1 MTRTEKDKIKAWIAR
16 NGGRTLK
23 AHKEV
28 LNNGLIE
35 IVEVEEELSDE
46 EILTLIKFNK
56 KQSRKYVQKKKGGR
70 FFMADFETTT
80 PEAMKRTGSDR
91 TEVWAWAICPI
102 PCNYEQKDVT
112 IGNSIDSFMEW
123 CKKNLHEDDIVY
135 FHNLTFDG
143 NFIMSWLLHH
153 GYKQEKCGWK
163 NKKYFRNYD
172 LLAASMAG
180 YYSLTV
186 GMGRGAFRFQD
197 SAKLLAFSVYEI
209 GESFQTKVRKSLIDY
224 DAHDRAGEFITPE
237 EEEYIANDVL
247 VVAQALWETLLSRGY
262 QKMTAGSNALHD
274 FIARMGGMEKFREK
288 FTVLEGVVS
297 HKKPGET
304 AEEERKRL
312 DYEDSFEDNFCRKS
326 YRGAVCMLK
335 EGIENKTLRGI
346 TGITVDKHSMYPSQ
360 MHSKSGNYFP
370 VGHGTCTD
378 MGVSRSMSPR
388 KQVETILGTIENN
401 YGKKVCF
408 LSFMADFTVK
418 PDHAPFIQ
426 LKNFSRFAPN
436 QYIKDSEGMVRMYMC
451 DAEFK
456 LFTEQ
461 YDINAF
467 EFLKAI
473 EYKGEI
479 GLFDE
484 FIDYWYG
491 IKEGSRGALKQL
503 AKLMLNSLYGK
514 FSSSLEGDSMEAHLG
529 YTDGSG
535 KYHDDGIVHYTH
547 VAEERKGVYIPVGA
561 MITAYARCDLVRA
574 IQANWENFLYCD
586 TDSLHLKGLPE
597 GIPVTEKDI
606 CTWGIEGTF
615 NRAKYI
621 RQKTY
626 FEIDNRGNRTV
637 RCAGLPRSV
646 VKEENGKVVKVGPR
660 ELVNFDNF
668 DIHYDFA
675 SPDSPFKGCK
685 LRRQTIKGGVILVP
699 TDFQI
704 RG

>member
-1 MTRTEKDKIKAWIAR
+1 MTRTERDKIKVWVAR
-16 NGGRTLK
+16 NGRVRK
-23 AHKEV
+23 YHEEV
-28 LNNGLIE
+28 LNKGNIE
-35 IVEVEEELSDE
+35 IVEKSEELTDE
-46 EILTLIKFNK
+46 EILALIKYNK
-56 KQSRKYVQKKKGGR
+56 KQSRKYVQPKKGGR

-80 PEAMKRTGSDR
+80 PEAMERTGADH

-102 PCNYEQKDVT
+102 PCNYEQRDVV
-112 IGNSIDSFMEW
+112 IGNSLDSFMEW
-123 CKKNLHEDDIVY
+123 CKKNLHEDDIVF

-143 NFIMSWLLHH
+143 SFIMSWLLNH

-163 NKKYFRNYD
+163 NKKHFRNYD
-172 LLAASMAG
+172 LLAAAMAG
-180 YYSLTV
+180 FYSLTV
-186 GMGRGAFRFQD
+186 GMGKGAFRFQD
-197 SAKLLAFSVYEI
+197 SAKLLAFTVYEI

-224 DAHDRAGEFITPE
+224 DAHDKAGEFITPE

-262 QKMTAGSNALHD
+262 KKMTAGSNALHD
-274 FIARMGGMEKFREK
+274 FIERFGGKEKFREK
-288 FTVLEGVVS
+288 FPMLEGVVS
-297 HKKPGET
+297 RKKLGET
-304 AEEERKRL
+304 PEEERKRL
-312 DYEDSFEDNFCRKS
+312 DYEDSFEDNFTRKS
-326 YRGAVCMLK
+326 YRGAVCMTK
-335 EGIENKTLRGI
+335 EGIENITLRGI

-360 MHSKSGNYFP
+360 MHSKSGNYYP
-370 VGHGTCTD
+370 VGKGTWTD
-378 MGVSRSMSPR
+378 MGVSSNMRPI
-388 KQVETILGTIENN
+388 KQIETILDSIENN

-408 LSFMADFTVK
+408 LSFMVDFTVK
-418 PDHAPFIQ
+418 PDHAPFVQ

-436 QYIKDSEGMVRMYMC
+436 QFIKDSEGMVRMYMS

-467 EFLKAI
+467 QFLKAI
-473 EYKGEI
+473 EYNAVI
-479 GLFDE
+479 GLFDD
-484 FIDYWYG
+484 FINYWYG
-491 IKEGSRGALKQL
+491 IKESSKGALKQL

-514 FSSSLEGDSMEAHLG
+514 FATSLEGDSMEAHLG
-529 YTDGSG
+529 YTDRGG
-535 KYHDDGIVHYTH
+535 NYHDDGIVHYTH
-547 VAEERKGVYIPVGA
+547 LAEERKGVYIPVGA
-561 MITAYARCDLVRA
+561 MVTAYARCDLVRA
-574 IQANWENFLYCD
+574 IQANWGNFLYCD
-586 TDSLHLKGLPE
+586 TDSLHLKGLPR
-597 GIPVTEKDI
+597 GIPITKKDI

-626 FEIDNRGNRTV
+626 FEVDNRGGRTV

-646 VKEENGKVVKVGPR
+646 IKEVDGKVVRVGAR

>member
-1 MTRTEKDKIKAWIAR
+1 MTRTEKDKIKAWVAR
-16 NGGRTLK
+16 NGRVRK
-23 AHKEV
+23 YHEEV
-28 LNNGLIE
+28 LRKGNIE
-35 IVEVEEELSDE
+35 IVEKSEELTDE
-46 EILTLIKFNK
+46 EILALIKYNK
-56 KQSRKYVQKKKGGR
+56 KQSRKYVQPKKGGR

-80 PEAMKRTGSDR
+80 PEAMERTGADH

-102 PCNYEQKDVT
+102 PCNYEQKDVV
-112 IGNSIDSFMEW
+112 IGNSLDSFMEW
-123 CKKNLHEDDIVY
+123 CKKNLLEDDIVF

-143 NFIMSWLLHH
+143 SFIMSWLLHN

-163 NKKYFRNYD
+163 NKKHFRNYD

-186 GMGRGAFRFQD
+186 GMGKGAFRFQD
-197 SAKLLAFSVYEI
+197 SAKLLAFTVYEI

-224 DAHDRAGEFITPE
+224 DAHDKAGEYITPE

-262 QKMTAGSNALHD
+262 KKMTAGSNALHD
-274 FIARMGGMEKFREK
+274 FMERFGGKEKFKEK
-288 FTVLEGVVS
+288 FPQLEGVVS

-304 AEEERKRL
+304 PEEEKKRL
-312 DYEDSFEDNFCRKS
+312 DYEDSFEDNFTRKS
-326 YRGAVCMLK
+326 YRGAVCMTK
-335 EGIENKTLRGI
+335 EGIENQTLRGI
-346 TGITVDKHSMYPSQ
+346 TGITVDKHSMYSSQ
-360 MHSKSGNYFP
+360 MHSKSGNYYP
-370 VGHGTCTD
+370 VGKGTWTN
-378 MGVSRSMSPR
+378 MGVSEHMRPI
-388 KQVETILGTIENN
+388 KQVETILDTIKNN
-401 YGKKVCF
+401 YGKKVSF
-408 LSFMADFTVK
+408 LSFMVDFTVK
-418 PDHAPFIQ
+418 PDHAPFVQ

-436 QYIKDSEGMVRMYMC
+436 QFIKDSQGMVRMYMS

-467 EFLKAI
+467 QFLKAI
-473 EYKGEI
+473 EYNAVI

-484 FIDYWYG
+484 FINYWYG
-491 IKEGSRGALKQL
+491 IKESSKGALKQL

-514 FSSSLEGDSMEAHLG
+514 FATSLEGDSMEAHLG
-529 YTDGSG
+529 YTDRGG
-535 KYHDDGIVHYTH
+535 NFHDDGIVHYTH
-547 VAEERKGVYIPVGA
+547 LAEERKGVYIPVGA
-561 MITAYARCDLVRA
+561 MVTAYARCDLVRA
-574 IQANWENFLYCD
+574 IQVNWDNFLYCD
-586 TDSLHLKGLPE
+586 TDSLHLKGLPR
-597 GIPVTEKDI
+597 GIPITKKDI

-626 FEIDNRGNRTV
+626 FEVDNRGGRTV

-646 VKEENGKVVKVGPR
+646 IKEVDGKIVRVGAR

-675 SPDSPFKGCK
+675 SPDSPFRGCK
-685 LRRQTIKGGVILVP
+685 LRRQTIKGGVVLVP

>member
-1 MTRTEKDKIKAWIAR
+1 MTRTEKDKIKAWVAR
-16 NGGRTLK
+16 NGRVRK
-23 AHKEV
+23 YHEEV
-28 LNNGLIE
+28 LRNGNIE
-35 IVEVEEELSDE
+35 IVEKSEELTDE
-46 EILTLIKFNK
+46 EILALIKYNK
-56 KQSRKYVQKKKGGR
+56 KQSRKYVQPKKGGR
-70 FFMADFETTT
+70 FFMADFEPTT
-80 PEAMKRTGSDR
+80 PESMKRTGADH
-91 TEVWAWAICPI
+91 TEVWAWATCPI
-102 PCNYEQKDVT
+102 PCNYEQKDVV
-112 IGNSIDSFMEW
+112 IGNSLDSFMEW
-123 CKKNLHEDDIVY
+123 CKKNLLEDDTVF

-143 NFIMSWLLHH
+143 AFIMSWLLHN

-163 NKKYFRNYD
+163 NKKHFRNYD
-172 LLAASMAG
+172 LLASSMAG

-186 GMGRGAFRFQD
+186 GMGKGAFRFQD

-224 DAHDRAGEFITPE
+224 DAHDKAGEYITPE

-262 QKMTAGSNALHD
+262 KKMTAGSNALHD
-274 FIARMGGMEKFREK
+274 FTERFGGKEKFREK
-288 FTVLEGVVS
+288 FPQLEGVVS
-297 HKKPGET
+297 HKNPGET
-304 AEEERKRL
+304 PEEEKNRL
-312 DYEDSFEDNFCRKS
+312 DYEDSFEDNFTRKS
-326 YRGAVCMLK
+326 YRGAVCMTK
-335 EGIENKTLRGI
+335 EGIENQTLRGI

-360 MHSKSGNYFP
+360 MHSKSGNYYP
-370 VGHGTCTD
+370 VGKGTWTD
-378 MGVSRSMSPR
+378 MGVSGHMRPI
-388 KQVETILGTIENN
+388 KQVETILDTIKNN

-408 LSFMADFTVK
+408 LSFMVDFTVK
-418 PDHAPFIQ
+418 PDHAAFVQ

-436 QYIKDSEGMVRMYMC
+436 EYIKDSQGMVRLYMS

-467 EFLKAI
+467 QFLKAI
-473 EYKGEI
+473 EYNAEI
-479 GLFDE
+479 GLFDG
-484 FIDYWYG
+484 FINYWYG
-491 IKEGSRGALKQL
+491 IKESSKGALKQL

-514 FSSSLEGDSMEAHLG
+514 FATSLVGDSMEAHLG
-529 YTDGSG
+529 YTDRSG

-547 VAEERKGVYIPVGA
+547 LAEERKGVYIPVGA
-561 MITAYARCDLVRA
+561 MVTAYARCDLVRA
-574 IQANWENFLYCD
+574 IQVNWDNFLYCD
-586 TDSLHLKGLPE
+586 TDSLHLKGLPR
-597 GIPVTEKDI
+597 GIPITKKDI

-626 FEIDNRGNRTV
+626 FEVDNRGGRTV

-646 VKEENGKVVKVGPR
+646 IKEVDGKIVRVGVR

-675 SPDSPFKGCK
+675 SPDSPFRGCK
-685 LRRQTIKGGVILVP
+685 LRRQTIKGGVVLVP
-699 TDFQI
+699 TDFHI

>member
-1 MTRTEKDKIKAWIAR
+1 MTRTEKDKIKAWVAR
-16 NGGRTLK
+16 NGRVRK
-23 AHKEV
+23 YHEEV
-28 LNNGLIE
+28 LRKGNIE
-35 IVEVEEELSDE
+35 IVEKSEELTDE
-46 EILTLIKFNK
+46 EILALIKYNK
-56 KQSRKYVQKKKGGR
+56 KQSRKYVQPKKGGR

-80 PEAMKRTGSDR
+80 PEAMERTGADH

-102 PCNYEQKDVT
+102 PCNYEQRDVV
-112 IGNSIDSFMEW
+112 IGNSLDSFMEW
-123 CKKNLHEDDIVY
+123 CKKNLLEDDIVF

-143 NFIMSWLLHH
+143 SFIMSWLLHN

-163 NKKYFRNYD
+163 NKKHFRNYD

-186 GMGRGAFRFQD
+186 GMGKGAFRFQD
-197 SAKLLAFSVYEI
+197 SAKLLAFTVYEI

-224 DAHDRAGEFITPE
+224 DAHDKAGEYITPE

-262 QKMTAGSNALHD
+262 KKMTAGSNALHD
-274 FIARMGGMEKFREK
+274 FMERFGGKEKFKEK
-288 FTVLEGVVS
+288 FPPLEGVVS

-304 AEEERKRL
+304 PEEEKKRL
-312 DYEDSFEDNFCRKS
+312 DYEDSFEDNFTRKS
-326 YRGAVCMLK
+326 YRGAVCMTK
-335 EGIENKTLRGI
+335 EGIENQTLRGI
-346 TGITVDKHSMYPSQ
+346 TGITVDKHSMYSSQ
-360 MHSKSGNYFP
+360 MHSKSGNYYP
-370 VGHGTCTD
+370 VGKGTWTN
-378 MGVSRSMSPR
+378 MGVSEHMRPI
-388 KQVETILGTIENN
+388 KQVETILDTIKNN
-401 YGKKVCF
+401 YGKKVSF
-408 LSFMADFTVK
+408 LSFMVDFTVK
-418 PDHAPFIQ
+418 PDHAPFVQ

-436 QYIKDSEGMVRMYMC
+436 QFIKDSQGMVRMYMS

-467 EFLKAI
+467 QFLKAI
-473 EYKGEI
+473 EYNAEI
-479 GLFDE
+479 GLFDG
-484 FIDYWYG
+484 FINYWYG
-491 IKEGSRGALKQL
+491 IKESSKGALKQL

-514 FSSSLEGDSMEAHLG
+514 FATSLEGDSMEAHLG
-529 YTDGSG
+529 YTDRGG
-535 KYHDDGIVHYTH
+535 NYHDDGIVHYTH
-547 VAEERKGVYIPVGA
+547 LAEERKGVYIPVGA
-561 MITAYARCDLVRA
+561 MVTAYARCDLVRA
-574 IQANWENFLYCD
+574 IQVNWDNFLYCD
-586 TDSLHLKGLPE
+586 TDSLHLKGLPR
-597 GIPVTEKDI
+597 GIPITKKDI

-626 FEIDNRGNRTV
+626 FEVDNRGGRTV

-646 VKEENGKVVKVGPR
+646 IKEVDGKIVRVGAR

-675 SPDSPFKGCK
+675 SPDSPFRGCK
-685 LRRQTIKGGVILVP
+685 LRRQTIKGGVVLVP

>member
-1 MTRTEKDKIKAWIAR
+1 MTRTEKDKIKAWVAR
-16 NGGRTLK
+16 NGRVRK
-23 AHKEV
+23 YHEEV
-28 LNNGLIE
+28 LRKGNIE
-35 IVEVEEELSDE
+35 IVEKSEELTDE
-46 EILTLIKFNK
+46 EILALIKYNK
-56 KQSRKYVQKKKGGR
+56 KQSRKYVQPKKGGR

-80 PEAMKRTGSDR
+80 PEAMERTGADH

-102 PCNYEQKDVT
+102 PCNYEQRDVV
-112 IGNSIDSFMEW
+112 IGNSLDSFMEW
-123 CKKNLHEDDIVY
+123 CKKNLLEDDIVF

-143 NFIMSWLLHH
+143 SFIMSWLLHN

-163 NKKYFRNYD
+163 NKKHFRNYD

-186 GMGRGAFRFQD
+186 GMGKGAFRFQD
-197 SAKLLAFSVYEI
+197 SAKLLAFTVYEI

-224 DAHDRAGEFITPE
+224 DAHDKAGEYITPE

-262 QKMTAGSNALHD
+262 KKMTAGSNALHD
-274 FIARMGGMEKFREK
+274 FMERFGGKEKFKEK
-288 FTVLEGVVS
+288 FPPLEGVVS

-304 AEEERKRL
+304 PEEEKKRL
-312 DYEDSFEDNFCRKS
+312 DYEDSFEDNFTRKS
-326 YRGAVCMLK
+326 YRGAVCMTK
-335 EGIENKTLRGI
+335 EGIENQTLRGI
-346 TGITVDKHSMYPSQ
+346 TGITVDKHSMYSSQ
-360 MHSKSGNYFP
+360 MHSKSGNYYP
-370 VGHGTCTD
+370 VGKGTWTN
-378 MGVSRSMSPR
+378 MGVSEHMRPI
-388 KQVETILGTIENN
+388 KQVETILDTIKNN
-401 YGKKVCF
+401 YGKKVSF
-408 LSFMADFTVK
+408 LSFMVDFTVK
-418 PDHAPFIQ
+418 PDHAPFVQ

-436 QYIKDSEGMVRMYMC
+436 QFIKDSQGMVRMYMS

-467 EFLKAI
+467 QFLKAI
-473 EYKGEI
+473 EYNAVI
-479 GLFDE
+479 GLFDD
-484 FIDYWYG
+484 FINYWYG
-491 IKEGSRGALKQL
+491 IKESSKGALKQL

-514 FSSSLEGDSMEAHLG
+514 FATSLEGDSMEAHLG
-529 YTDGSG
+529 YTDRGG
-535 KYHDDGIVHYTH
+535 NYHDDGIVHYTH
-547 VAEERKGVYIPVGA
+547 LAEERKGVYIPVGA
-561 MITAYARCDLVRA
+561 MVTAYARCDLVRA
-574 IQANWENFLYCD
+574 IQVNWDNFLYCD
-586 TDSLHLKGLPE
+586 TDSLHLKGLPR
-597 GIPVTEKDI
+597 GIPITKKDI

-626 FEIDNRGNRTV
+626 FEVDNRGSRTV

-646 VKEENGKVVKVGPR
+646 IKEVDGKIVRVGAR

-675 SPDSPFKGCK
+675 SPDSPFRGCK
-685 LRRQTIKGGVILVP
+685 LRRQTIKGGVVLVP

>member
-1 MTRTEKDKIKAWIAR
+1 MTRTEKDKIKAWVAR
-16 NGGRTLK
+16 NGRVRK
-23 AHKEV
+23 YHEEV
-28 LNNGLIE
+28 LRKGNIE
-35 IVEVEEELSDE
+35 IVEKSEELTDE
-46 EILTLIKFNK
+46 EILALIKYNK
-56 KQSRKYVQKKKGGR
+56 KQSRKYVQPKKGGR

-80 PEAMKRTGSDR
+80 PEAMERTGADH

-102 PCNYEQKDVT
+102 PCNYEQRDVV
-112 IGNSIDSFMEW
+112 IGNSLDSFMEW
-123 CKKNLHEDDIVY
+123 CKKNLLEDDIVF

-143 NFIMSWLLHH
+143 SFIMSWLLHN

-163 NKKYFRNYD
+163 NKKHFRNYD

-186 GMGRGAFRFQD
+186 GMGKGAFRFQD
-197 SAKLLAFSVYEI
+197 SAKLLAFTVYEI

-224 DAHDRAGEFITPE
+224 DAHDKAGEYITPE

-262 QKMTAGSNALHD
+262 KKMTAGSNALHD
-274 FIARMGGMEKFREK
+274 FMERFGGKEKFKEK
-288 FTVLEGVVS
+288 FPALEGVVS

-304 AEEERKRL
+304 PEEEKKRL
-312 DYEDSFEDNFCRKS
+312 DYEDSFEDNFTRKS
-326 YRGAVCMLK
+326 YRGAVCMTK
-335 EGIENKTLRGI
+335 EGIENQTLRGI
-346 TGITVDKHSMYPSQ
+346 TGITVDKHSMYSSQ
-360 MHSKSGNYFP
+360 MHSKSGNYYP
-370 VGHGTCTD
+370 VGKGTWTN
-378 MGVSRSMSPR
+378 MGVSEHMRPI
-388 KQVETILGTIENN
+388 KQVETILDTIKNN
-401 YGKKVCF
+401 YGKKVSF
-408 LSFMADFTVK
+408 LSFMVDFTVK
-418 PDHAPFIQ
+418 PDHAPFVQ

-436 QYIKDSEGMVRMYMC
+436 QFIKDSQGMVRMYMS

-467 EFLKAI
+467 QFLKAI
-473 EYKGEI
+473 EYNAEI

-484 FIDYWYG
+484 FINYWYG
-491 IKEGSRGALKQL
+491 IKESSKGALKQL

-514 FSSSLEGDSMEAHLG
+514 FATSLEGDSMEAHLG
-529 YTDGSG
+529 YTDRGG
-535 KYHDDGIVHYTH
+535 NFHDDGIVHYTH
-547 VAEERKGVYIPVGA
+547 LAEERKGVYIPVGA
-561 MITAYARCDLVRA
+561 MVTAYARCDLVRA
-574 IQANWENFLYCD
+574 IQVNWDNFLYCD
-586 TDSLHLKGLPE
+586 TDSLHLKGLPR
-597 GIPVTEKDI
+597 GIPVTKKDI

-626 FEIDNRGNRTV
+626 FEVDNRGGRTV

-646 VKEENGKVVKVGPR
+646 IKEVDGKIVRVGAR

-675 SPDSPFKGCK
+675 SPDSPFRGCK
-685 LRRQTIKGGVILVP
+685 LRRQTIKGGVVLVP

>member
-1 MTRTEKDKIKAWIAR
+1 MTRTEKDKIKAWVAR
-16 NGGRTLK
+16 NGRVRK
-23 AHKEV
+23 YHEEV
-28 LNNGLIE
+28 LRKGNIE
-35 IVEVEEELSDE
+35 IVEKSEELTDE
-46 EILTLIKFNK
+46 EILALIKYNK
-56 KQSRKYVQKKKGGR
+56 KQSRKYVQPKKGGR

-80 PEAMKRTGSDR
+80 PEAMERTGADH

-102 PCNYEQKDVT
+102 PCNYEQRDVV
-112 IGNSIDSFMEW
+112 IGNSLDSFMEW
-123 CKKNLHEDDIVY
+123 CKKNLLEDDIVF

-143 NFIMSWLLHH
+143 SFIMSWLLHN

-163 NKKYFRNYD
+163 NKKHFRNYD

-186 GMGRGAFRFQD
+186 GMGKGAFRFQD
-197 SAKLLAFSVYEI
+197 SAKLLAFTVYEI

-224 DAHDRAGEFITPE
+224 DAHDKAGEYITPE

-262 QKMTAGSNALHD
+262 KKMTAGSNALHD
-274 FIARMGGMEKFREK
+274 FMERFGGKEKFKEK
-288 FTVLEGVVS
+288 FPALEGVVS

-304 AEEERKRL
+304 PEEEKKRL
-312 DYEDSFEDNFCRKS
+312 DYEDSFEDNFTRKS
-326 YRGAVCMLK
+326 YRGAVCMTK
-335 EGIENKTLRGI
+335 EGIENQTLRGI
-346 TGITVDKHSMYPSQ
+346 TGITVDKHSMYSSQ
-360 MHSKSGNYFP
+360 MHSKSGNYYP
-370 VGHGTCTD
+370 VGKGTWTN
-378 MGVSRSMSPR
+378 MGVSEHMRPI
-388 KQVETILGTIENN
+388 KQVETILDTIKNN
-401 YGKKVCF
+401 YGKKVSF
-408 LSFMADFTVK
+408 LSFMVDFTVK
-418 PDHAPFIQ
+418 PDHAPFVQ

-436 QYIKDSEGMVRMYMC
+436 QFIKDSQGMVRMYMS

-467 EFLKAI
+467 QFLKAI
-473 EYKGEI
+473 EYNAEI
-479 GLFDE
+479 GLFDG
-484 FIDYWYG
+484 FINYWYG
-491 IKEGSRGALKQL
+491 IKESSKGALKQL

-514 FSSSLEGDSMEAHLG
+514 FATSLEGDSMEAHLG
-529 YTDGSG
+529 YTDRGG
-535 KYHDDGIVHYTH
+535 NFHDDGIVHYTH
-547 VAEERKGVYIPVGA
+547 LAEERKGVYIPVGA
-561 MITAYARCDLVRA
+561 MVTAYARCDLVRA
-574 IQANWENFLYCD
+574 IQVNWDNFLYCD
-586 TDSLHLKGLPE
+586 TDSLHLKGLPR
-597 GIPVTEKDI
+597 GIPITKKDI

-626 FEIDNRGNRTV
+626 FEVDNRGSRTV

-646 VKEENGKVVKVGPR
+646 IKEVDGKIVRVGAR

-675 SPDSPFKGCK
+675 SPDSPFRGCK
-685 LRRQTIKGGVILVP
+685 LRRQTIKGGVVLVP